1 MPKKKEELEV
11 IEEVTTDAVS
21 EETEANDL
29 PKENVSET
37 IEPTPEDSPPKA
49 KRTRKKKAE
58 SVDEES
64 NSENTSSVTETESP
78 QETVENENSERAY
91 KPKTDSILTIEA
103 RSDVTTDEHLADI
116 AWHEIHNAYR
126 TRRILTGFLGG
137 LERTDSGKTVAV
149 IEYNGYRILIPFKEM
164 AIGIPNQLT
173 GKEYTDMTVRYNKLF
188 SNMMGCE
195 IDFIVRGIDSKTKS
209 VVASRADAM
218 MKKRKTFY
226 FDVNEDGTYRI
237 YEGRIV
243 QARVIAVA
251 EKAIRVEIFGA
262 ECSIVAR
269 DLAWDWI
276 GDAHERFSVGD
287 QILVRVQKI
296 NRESLEK
303 LSVKADVKSVSDN
316 SSRENLQKCRIQ
328 GKYVGKVTDVHKG
341 VVFIRLTNGVNA
353 VAHSCMDRRMPGK
366 KDDVCFAVTH
376 IDEEQ
381 SVAVGI
387 ITRII
392 KQNL

>member
-1 MPKKKEELEV
+1 MPKKKEALDV
-11 IEEVTTDAVS
+11 IEEVTTETAS
-21 EETEANDL
+21 EVTETNDL
-29 PKENVSET
+29 PEESVNEVSE
-37 IEPTPEDSPPKA
+37 PVPEASQPKP
-49 KRTRKKKAE
+49 KRTRKKKTE
-58 SVDEES
+58 TMDEES
-64 NSENTSSVTETESP
+64 NSESTSSGTETESS
-78 QETVENENSERAY
+78 QEAAEDENSERAY
-91 KPKTDSILTIEA
+91 KPKADSILTIEA
-103 RSDVTTDEHLADI
+103 RSNVTTEEHLADI

-149 IEYNGYRILIPFKEM
+149 IEYNGYRVLIPFKEM

-173 GKEYTDMTVRYNKLF
+173 GKEYNDMVIRYNKLF

-237 YEGRIV
+237 YEGRVV

-262 ECSIVAR
+262 ECSIVAK

-287 QILVRVQKI
+287 QVLVRILKV

-316 SSRENLQKCRIQ
+316 SSRDNLQKCRVQ
-328 GKYVGKVTDVHKG
+328 SKYVGKVTDVHKG

-353 VAHSCMDRRMPGK
+353 IAHSCLDRRMPGK

>member
-1 MPKKKEELEV
+1 MPKKKEEMEV
-11 IEEVTTDAVS
+11 IEEVTTETASEVTETNDLSEESVNEVS
-21 EETEANDL
+21 E
-29 PKENVSET
+29 PVSEA
-37 IEPTPEDSPPKA
+37 SQPKP
-49 KRTRKKKAE
+49 KRTRKKKTE
-58 SVDEES
+58 TVDEES
-64 NSENTSSVTETESP
+64 NSESTSSGTEAESS
-78 QETVENENSERAY
+78 QEAAEDENSERAY
-91 KPKTDSILTIEA
+91 KPKADSILTIEA
-103 RSDVTTDEHLADI
+103 RSDVTTEEHLADI

-149 IEYNGYRILIPFKEM
+149 IEYNGYRVLIPFKEM

-173 GKEYTDMTVRYNKLF
+173 GKEYSDMVIRYNKLF

-237 YEGRIV
+237 YEGRVV

-262 ECSIVAR
+262 ECSIVAT
-269 DLAWDWI
+269 DLAC
-276 GDAHERFSVGD
+276 
-287 QILVRVQKI
+287 ILKV

-316 SSRENLQKCRIQ
+316 SSRDNLQKCRVQ
-328 GKYVGKVTDVHKG
+328 SKYVGKVTDVHKG

-353 VAHSCMDRRMPGK
+353 VAHSFLDRRMPGK

>member
-173 GKEYTDMTVRYNKLF
+173 GKEYTDMTIRYNKLF

-218 MKKRKTFY
+218 LKKRKTFY